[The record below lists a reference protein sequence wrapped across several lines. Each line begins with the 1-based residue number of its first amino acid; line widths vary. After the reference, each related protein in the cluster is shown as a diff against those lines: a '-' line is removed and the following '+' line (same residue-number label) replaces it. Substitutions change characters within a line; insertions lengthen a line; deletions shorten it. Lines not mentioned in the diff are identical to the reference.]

1 MSQQPPNLC
10 DRAALQRNRQRRRV
24 EADFLYDLAAAE
36 IKDRLSMVKR
46 EFTDPAIVTGA
57 PRFADHLVQNA
68 HVVADDPI
76 LDLQPGRHDL
86 VIHFMGL
93 HWADD
98 PVGQLIQSNRALK
111 PDGLFLAAFFAG
123 QTLNELRSVL
133 AEAEA
138 QLSGGLSPRIAPMGD
153 IRDIG
158 ALMQRA
164 RFALP
169 VADLVPF
176 TVEYDTIPDL
186 ARDLRSM
193 GENNALAQRQR
204 TAPPRHLFRNAE
216 TLYRRHFP
224 GETKALR
231 ATFELL
237 CLAGWAPSQDQ
248 PKPLRPGSAQTRLA
262 DALGTDETKLPD

>member
-10 DRAALQRNRQRRRV
+10 DRDALQRNRQRRRS

-46 EFTDPAIVTGA
+46 GFTDPVIVTGA
-57 PRFADHLVQNA
+57 PHFADRLVENA
-68 HVVADDPI
+68 PVVADFPV
-76 LDLQPGRHDL
+76 LDLQPAQHDL
-86 VIHFMGL
+86 IIHFMGL

-98 PVGQLIQSNRALK
+98 PVGQLIQCNRALK
-111 PDGLFLAAFFAG
+111 RDGLLLAVCFAG

-138 QLSGGLSPRIAPMGD
+138 QLTGGLSPRIAPMGD
-153 IRDIG
+153 IRDMG

-176 TVEYDTIPDL
+176 TVEYDTL
-186 ARDLRSM
+186 RDLVKDLRGM
-193 GENNALAQRQR
+193 GESNALALRQR
-204 TAPPRHLFRNAE
+204 RMPPRRLFEDAE
-216 TLYRRHFP
+216 ALYRRHFP
-224 GETKALR
+224 GDTKALR

-237 CLAGWAPSQDQ
+237 CLAGWAPAENQ
-248 PKPLRPGSAQTRLA
+248 PKPLRPGTAQTRLA
-262 DALGTDETKLPD
+262 DALGTRETKLPD